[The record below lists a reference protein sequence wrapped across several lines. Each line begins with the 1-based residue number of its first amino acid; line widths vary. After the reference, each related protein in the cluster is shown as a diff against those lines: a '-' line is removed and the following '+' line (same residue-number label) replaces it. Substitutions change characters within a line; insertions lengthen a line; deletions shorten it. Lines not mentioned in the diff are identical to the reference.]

1 MKRLRVVVVLASLW
15 FAVLTPA
22 APTVAGARASSEPR
36 AAALAVPVIDWHPC
50 KQRTR
55 FDCARVP
62 VPLDYDDPLGP
73 TIALAI
79 TRLPAADPAQ
89 RLGSIFTNPG
99 GPGGS
104 GVDFI
109 HAAGRF
115 LFSDEV
121 RERFDI
127 IGFDP
132 RGVARSEPIECFE
145 TFEEFQPVI
154 DLAPFWFPVTRAEE
168 RGWIESDAFLNDAC
182 ATTAS
187 PIIDHMS
194 TANVARDLDLLR
206 QAVGDEMMTYY
217 GVSYGSHIGSTYANM
232 FPDRVRAVAI
242 DGIIDPVS
250 YTTGR
255 GNEAET
261 LPADARLKSEQ
272 GAYATL
278 LAFFHDCKAGG
289 PNCAFSN
296 GSPRHRYDSL
306 ATRLRR
312 HPIELHGRGGG
323 TFPFGYDRLVVRTLS
338 AMYSPYVWPRFARFL
353 QRIYVVA
360 GEPRRVRARQ
370 GPGAPRGDR
379 RRTPYEQT
387 FEGFLGVWCSD
398 SDNPDDPSAWATSA
412 RAADEAFAYFGRPW
426 IWGSSACASWPGAD
440 DDRYVGP
447 FDVPTANDVLIIGNR
462 NDPATRYQAAEST
475 HLIMPRSR
483 LITLEGS
490 GHTSLFLSRCVDG
503 YLNAYLLTGAV
514 PSEDAVCQVD
524 VVPFA
529 EPSPRSA
536 AARAAAP
543 FLDPPT
549 VRPAR

>member
-1 MKRLRVVVVLASLW
+1 VKRIGVVVALASLW

-22 APTVAGARASSEPR
+22 SPDSAEAHVRSELKAARLE
-36 AAALAVPVIDWHPC
+36 VPVIDWHPC
-50 KQRTR
+50 NKHPR

-79 TRLPAADPAQ
+79 TRLPAGDPAQ

-109 HAAGRF
+109 HAVGRF
-115 LFSDEV
+115 LFSDDV

-127 IGFDP
+127 VGFDP
-132 RGVARSEPIECFE
+132 RGIARSTPIECFE
-145 TFEEFQPVI
+145 TFEDFEPVI
-154 DLAPFWFPVTRAEE
+154 ALAPFAFPVTRAEE
-168 RGWIESDAFLNDAC
+168 RRWIESDGLFNDGC
-182 ATTAS
+182 AAIAG

-194 TANVARDLDLLR
+194 TANVARDMDLLR

-242 DGIIDPVS
+242 DGVIDPIS

-255 GNEAET
+255 GDEAET

-278 LAFFHDCKAGG
+278 QAFFRDCKAGG
-289 PNCAFSN
+289 ANCAFSN
-296 GSPRHRYDSL
+296 GSPKHRFDSL
-306 ATRLRR
+306 AERLRR
-312 HPIELHGRGGG
+312 HPIELPGRGGKVV
-323 TFPFGYDRLVVRTLS
+323 PFGYSDLVGRTLS
-338 AMYSPYVWPRFARFL
+338 AMYSSSMWPRFARFL
-353 QRIYVVA
+353 QRVYVLA
-360 GEPRRVRARQ
+360 GEPHGPPVSSILRAPLDDLR
-370 GPGAPRGDR
+370 D
-379 RRTPYEQT
+379 PYEQT
-387 FEGFLGVWCSD
+387 FEGYFGVWCSD
-398 SDNPDDPSAWATSA
+398 SDNPDDPEAWATSA
-412 RAADEAFAYFGRPW
+412 RAADLEFPYFGRPW
-426 IWGSSACASWPGAD
+426 IWGSSACASWPGVD
-440 DDRYVGP
+440 DDRYIGP
-447 FDVPTANDVLIIGNR
+447 FDVSTANDVLIIGNR
-462 NDPATRYQAAEST
+462 NDPATRYQDAEST
-475 HLIMPRSR
+475 RLIMPRSR

-503 YLNAYLLTGAV
+503 YLNEYLLTATA
-514 PSEDAVCQVD
+514 PAEDPVCYVD
-524 VVPFA
+524 VVPFS
-529 EPSPRSA
+529 EPSQRLA

-543 FLDPPT
+543 FLAPPQL
-549 VRPAR
+549 RPTR